1 MSANRYPATPAGL
14 QRRLG
19 RELLNRRDAVRFLA
33 ALGVAGVSLPVARQV
48 AAQQATP
55 VVPPMATPALGLR
68 PNGTRVWRVQVSGGS
83 EPDLL
88 EYMTF
93 FPREITI
100 NAGDTIFFDFKSLF
114 SPHTVTFL
122 SGQEAPPLL
131 VPVDSAATPAAAG
144 GEPPAVMFNPAAV
157 FPSQGDTYDGTG
169 IANAGLD
176 RLRPPD
182 QPYTLTFTK
191 PGTFDYLC
199 LVHPKMMK
207 GKVTVQEKGAAIAHE
222 QADVDATAAKEM
234 GQLLERGKALIA
246 KYDVA
251 ATPTAGGTKG
261 NVWDVRAGAE
271 DDEVAAARFF
281 PGNLTI
287 KAGDTV
293 RWTDKSEFEPHT
305 VTFVGGGEPPD
316 LIEPEPQ
323 PGGPPK
329 LVFNPDIVGRRGP
342 QVYNGKG
349 YANSGAMGAD
359 FKEFTG
365 LTTYELTFDT
375 PGQYPYYCS
384 LHGSPTMGMRAKI
397 TVT

>member
-1 MSANRYPATPAGL
+1 MSTNRRHATSPSLHRGVDM
-14 QRRLG
+14 
-19 RELLNRRDAVRFLA
+19 EILNRRDAMRLLA
-33 ALGVAGVSLPVARQV
+33 ALGVAGASLPLARH
-48 AAQQATP
+48 AAALEATP
-55 VVPPMATPALGLR
+55 EAMATPALGPR
-68 PNGTRVWRVQVSGGS
+68 PDGTRVWRVQVSGGS

-93 FPREITI
+93 FPREIII
-100 NAGDTIFFDFKSLF
+100 NAGDTLFFDFKSLF

-122 SGQEAPPLL
+122 SGQAAPPLL
-131 VPVDSAATPAAAG
+131 VPVERAATPAAAG
-144 GEPPAVMFNPAAV
+144 GEPPSVMFNPAAV

-191 PGTFDYLC
+191 PGAYDYLC

-207 GKVTVQEKGAAIAHE
+207 GRVTVQVKSSTVPHE
-222 QADVDATAAKEM
+222 QADVDAIAADEM
-234 GQLLERGKALIA
+234 AKLLERGKALIA

-251 ATPTAGGTKG
+251 ATATAGANKGTG
-261 NVWDVRAGAE
+261 WDVRAGAE
-271 DDEVAAARFF
+271 DDEVSAARFF
-281 PGNLTI
+281 PDNLTI

-293 RWTDKSEFEPHT
+293 RWTDQSEFEPHS
-305 VTFVGGGEPPD
+305 VTIPDGDEPPD

-329 LVFNPDIVGRRGP
+329 LVFNADIVGRRGP
-342 QVYNGKG
+342 QVYPGKG
-349 YANSGAMGAD
+349 YANSGLMGAD
-359 FKEFTG
+359 FAKFTG

-375 PGQYPYYCS
+375 PGDYPYYCA
-384 LHGSPTMGMRAKI
+384 LHGSPTKGMRANV